1 MQKKAWILICFL
13 TVILIF
19 LSWKLL
25 NQSNAAETILS
36 KNEVQKLI
44 QDRYQ
49 GKVIQIKLTNQQ
61 YLIDLNKDNHI
72 YRIKL
77 DAVSGQVLS
86 FKQNDSV
93 QVPPEN
99 QPTKPPSDSPTTPG
113 QQEPSKK
120 LTVSEAQ
127 QIATREVHGTVKHI
141 QQETNEGIEFYL
153 VEIETNE
160 GLKAV
165 VQINSITGKVTAISW
180 DDHKKEDKQ
189 KDDKKEDD

>member
-1 MQKKAWILICFL
+1 MQKKAWILISFF

-19 LSWKLL
+19 LSWKLYSH
-25 NQSNAAETILS
+25 SNATETLLS
-36 KNEVQKLI
+36 KNEAQKLI

-49 GKVIQIKLTNQQ
+49 GKVLQIKLTNQQ

-86 FKQNDSV
+86 FKRNNSTQG
-93 QVPPEN
+93 PPETE
-99 QPTKPPSDSPTTPG
+99 PTKPPSDSPTTPG
-113 QQEPSKK
+113 QQVPTKK
-120 LTVSEAQ
+120 LTESEAK
-127 QIATREVHGTVKHI
+127 QIATREVQGTIKHV
-141 QQETNEGIEFYL
+141 QLETNEGVEYYL

-165 VQINSITGKVTAISW
+165 VQINAITGKVTAISW
-180 DDHKKEDKQ
+180 DDHKKEDMQ
-189 KDDKKEDD
+189 KDKKEDN